1 MERSMKTKTKKAL
14 ERAGWKVGSVAEFL
28 NLSRAE
34 DALIELKLHLVNGVR
49 ALRTKQGLTQT
60 DLANQLGS
68 SQSRVAKIEAGDR
81 TVSIDLLLRTLL
93 TLGATKKQ
101 IAKLIVA

>member
-1 MERSMKTKTKKAL
+1 MKAKTKKAL
-14 ERAGWKVGSVAEFL
+14 ERAGWRVGTVAEFL
-28 NLSRAE
+28 SLSRE
-34 DALIELKLHLVNGVR
+34 EEGLIELKLGLVNGVR
-49 ALRTKQGLTQT
+49 ALRIKQGLTQT

-81 TVSIDLLLRTLL
+81 TVSIDLLMRTLL

-101 IAKLIVA
+101 IAKLIAA